1 MTNKNNA
8 VIHTAINT
16 NVHVNKLHEIK
27 GLNGGEE
34 TESRWDVKNT
44 TVEKVRE
51 QLIES
56 ITTSGFLTGVIG
68 VKTSEDTELFGTIY
82 PKDHYLILDES
93 GRTRVLQHLV
103 KNGYVINP
111 DTELEG
117 QVPVLDVTHLVVTDG
132 SKEITEDVVQ
142 KIWQAIVKLNTG
154 ALKWTDYDYL
164 SSGSRSI
171 TDPRQKEIWK
181 YLVDTMKKYHPTLSN
196 KVILG
201 GTIKALTD
209 KMINEA
215 TIDFDLDTYKRY
227 SDHIF
232 KGLVK
237 IRERWGAGNTMAPFL
252 KAFARYSFLAAEN
265 NSFEAGEYDDFG
277 KSIMTTHKVYFEI
290 DPKLSVGTDRHF
302 TEFVYYYDII
312 VRGLIGI
319 RPPKGGYSGTAAA
332 ATREFKENIVLI
344 YKDKKR
350 GIQS

>member
-1 MTNKNNA
+1 MTNTNKA
-8 VIHTAINT
+8 VIQTAINT
-16 NVHVNKLHEIK
+16 NVHINKLHEIT
-27 GLNGGEE
+27 GLNGGDENS
-34 TESRWDVKNT
+34 SRWDVKNT

-56 ITTSGFLTGVIG
+56 ITTTGFLTGVIG
-68 VKTSEDTELFGTIY
+68 VKTSEDTELFGKTY
-82 PKDHYLILDES
+82 PKNNYLVLDES
-93 GRTRVLQHLV
+93 GRTRVLQHLA

-117 QVPVLDVTHLVVTDG
+117 QVPVLDVTHLVTNG

-181 YLVDTMKKYHPTLSN
+181 YLVDTMRKYHPTLSN
-196 KVILG
+196 KVVLG
-201 GTIKALTD
+201 GTINALTD

-215 TIDFDLDTYKRY
+215 TIDFDLDTYARY
-227 SDHIF
+227 SNHILD
-232 KGLVK
+232 GLVE
-237 IRERWGAGNTMAPFL
+237 IRERWGSSNTMAPFL

-265 NSFEAGEYDDFG
+265 NSFVAGEYDDFG
-277 KSIMTTHKVYFEI
+277 KPIMTTHKVYFEI

-312 VRGLIGI
+312 VRGLMSI

-332 ATREFKENIVLI
+332 ATKEFKENIVLI
-344 YKDKKR
+344 YNDKKR

>member
-1 MTNKNNA
+1 MTNTNKA
-8 VIHTAINT
+8 VIQTAINT
-16 NVHVNKLHEIK
+16 NVHINKLHEIT
-27 GLNGGEE
+27 GLNGGDENS
-34 TESRWDVKNT
+34 SRWDVKNT

-56 ITTSGFLTGVIG
+56 ITTTGFLTGVIG
-68 VKTSEDTELFGTIY
+68 VKTSEDTELFGKTY
-82 PKDHYLILDES
+82 PKNNYLVLDES
-93 GRTRVLQHLV
+93 GRTRVLQHLA

-117 QVPVLDVTHLVVTDG
+117 QVPVLDVTHLVTNG

-181 YLVDTMKKYHPTLSN
+181 YLVDTMRKYHPTLSN
-196 KVILG
+196 KVVLG
-201 GTIKALTD
+201 GTINALTD

-215 TIDFDLDTYKRY
+215 TIDFDLDTYARY
-227 SDHIF
+227 SNHILD
-232 KGLVK
+232 GLVE
-237 IRERWGAGNTMAPFL
+237 IRERWGSSNTMAPFL

-265 NSFEAGEYDDFG
+265 NSFVAGEYDDFG
-277 KSIMTTHKVYFEI
+277 KPIMTTHKDYFKI

-312 VRGLIGI
+312 VRGLMSI

-332 ATREFKENIVLI
+332 ATKEFKENIVLI
-344 YKDKKR
+344 YNDKKR